1 MNEKEAYQW
10 IKDRVFM
17 GTFDARTLESPCKE
31 IVMYLQES
39 PNDKELFTKALS
51 DFVKNEELVVQQHVE
66 NTAYLV
72 VNLRNRDALEKFISK
87 LNNVEDFEGVLG
99 RLAIATIRSFPCPN
113 EGKKAYLPL
122 LIEWLR
128 REETATIA
136 YEALCQIYPEDAIAY
151 LLWASS
157 HHTTNKKFVQKM
169 LTDIYFNQR
178 QEQSGLQALEK
189 LSESWKQLI
198 FAVCEHPLMPDSAK
212 KQVLSEYIKSVS
224 SRSKYVRRFFTET
237 NLSGEV
243 SFESLTQTLLKL
255 VSEKTGYP
263 IEMLDLDLDMEADL
277 GLDTIERIDI
287 LEVFQKHNALPKFTE
302 TEVDIERIAN
312 LKTLQQVIDFLD
324 VQIGDEN
331 GA

>member
-1 MNEKEAYQW
+1 M
-10 IKDRVFM
+10 
-17 GTFDARTLESPCKE
+17 
-31 IVMYLQES
+31 
-39 PNDKELFTKALS
+39 
-51 DFVKNEELVVQQHVE
+51 
-66 NTAYLV
+66 
-72 VNLRNRDALEKFISK
+72 
-87 LNNVEDFEGVLG
+87 
-99 RLAIATIRSFPCPN
+99 
-113 EGKKAYLPL
+113 
-122 LIEWLR
+122 
-128 REETATIA
+128 
-136 YEALCQIYPEDAIAY
+136 
-151 LLWASS
+151 
-157 HHTTNKKFVQKM
+157 
-169 LTDIYFNQR
+169 
-178 QEQSGLQALEK
+178 
-189 LSESWKQLI
+189 I

>member
-31 IVMYLQES
+31 IVMYLRES

-87 LNNVEDFEGVLG
+87 LHNVEDFEGVLG

-157 HHTTNKKFVQKM
+157 HHTTNKKFIQKM
-169 LTDIYFNQR
+169 LTDIYFNHR
-178 QEQSGLQALEK
+178 QEHPGLQAFDNLK
-189 LSESWKQLI
+189 KSWKQLI
-198 FAVCEHPLMPDSAK
+198 SAIREHPLIPDSAK
-212 KQVLSEYIKSVS
+212 EEALQEWGAEDMAPTTDKSL
-224 SRSKYVRRFFTET
+224 RTFEE
-237 NLSGEV
+237 GEILRGTV
-243 SFESLTQTLLKL
+243 VK
-255 VSEKTGYP
+255 
-263 IEMLDLDLDMEADL
+263 
-277 GLDTIERIDI
+277 IDR
-287 LEVFQKHNALPKFTE
+287 ALM
-302 TEVDIERIAN
+302 D
-312 LKTLQQVIDFLD
+312 
-324 VQIGDEN
+324 
-331 GA
+331 